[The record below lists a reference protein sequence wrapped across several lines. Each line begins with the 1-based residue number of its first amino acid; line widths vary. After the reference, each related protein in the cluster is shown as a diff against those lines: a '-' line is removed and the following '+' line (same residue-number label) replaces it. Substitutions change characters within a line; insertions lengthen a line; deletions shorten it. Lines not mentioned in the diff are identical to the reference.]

1 MFSTV
6 IKKLI
11 AFFYQEFG
19 HAVMLKDMTVHH
31 DVGSYSFFI
40 EFMLNNCFLII
51 FDAMYLFC

>member
-1 MFSTV
+1 MFTAV

-31 DVGSYSFFI
+31 DVGYYSFFI
-40 EFMLNNCFLII
+40 EFMLHKNKK
-51 FDAMYLFC
+51 LFFNYF